1 MSFLCYGFIYT
12 CIKGNDHVTIISCQI
27 EEFIAEAEAIGHVRH
42 KNLVKLL
49 GYCME
54 EGYR

>member
-1 MSFLCYGFIYT
+1 MSFFCYGFIYT